1 MTGQQLK
8 NSILQLAIQGKLV
21 PQDPNDEPA
30 SELLNRIRKEKEQ
43 LVKAGKLKKKDL
55 EVIPIAE
62 DEKPFEI
69 PESWEWCRLNDIVEL
84 ITKGSSPSWQ
94 GVKYTNEGIL
104 FVTSENVGVENLL
117 LNSPKYLEPKFNEIQ
132 PRSILKKGDIL
143 TNIVGA
149 SIGRSAIFNLDI
161 CDANINQAVSMVRL
175 IEHSLSPYLIKLFNS
190 YFFIHQI
197 LGKVVETAR
206 PNVSLNSV
214 SNLCIPLPPLA
225 EQKRIVAKIEELL
238 PLVEEYGNAQEELN
252 ILNATLPDKL
262 RQSILQEAIMGK
274 LVPQDPNDEPA
285 SKLLER
291 IQEEKKRLVKEGKLK
306 KKDLEVTPI
315 TDDEKPFD
323 LPNGWEWCRLSDIS
337 TFNGGFAFKSTDYVS
352 KEKGIRVLRI
362 SDFNENGIINKN
374 PVYHPAGN
382 KFEDYSLCNGDIV
395 MCMTGGTVGKSLHVK
410 ELGEKMYVNQR
421 VADIR
426 INKVVFD
433 DYVYFVICSTYIKSI
448 IEDSKNS
455 TNDNISAKLI
465 QDFII
470 PLPPLAEQHRIVA
483 KLEEILPKL
492 NEIK

>member
-21 PQDPNDEPA
+21 PQDPNDEPT
-30 SELLNRIRKEKEQ
+30 SELLKRIRKEKEQ
-43 LVKAGKLKKKDL
+43 MVKAGKLKKKDI
-55 EVIPIAE
+55 EVTLIAE

-69 PESWEWCRLNDIVEL
+69 PESWKWVRVKDIAMVGTGSTPDTSNHNYYSGNVAWINSAATNNPFISSASNYITEL
-84 ITKGSSPSWQ
+84 ALKETNCTLYEPGTIIVAMYGQ
-94 GVKYTNEGIL
+94 GKTRGQV
-104 FVTSENVGVENLL
+104 SELL
-117 LNSPKYLEPKFNEIQ
+117 IKAA
-132 PRSILKKGDIL
+132 
-143 TNIVGA
+143 T
-149 SIGRSAIFNLDI
+149 
-161 CDANINQAVSMVRL
+161 NQACAAISCILPENKDYV
-175 IEHSLSPYLIKLFNS
+175 KC
-190 YFFIHQI
+190 FFIGNYISMRTLAVGGAQ
-197 LGKVVETAR
+197 
-206 PNVSLNSV
+206 PNLNLTKIASF
-214 SNLCIPLPPLA
+214 LIPLPPLA

-252 ILNATLPDKL
+252 KLNASLPDKL